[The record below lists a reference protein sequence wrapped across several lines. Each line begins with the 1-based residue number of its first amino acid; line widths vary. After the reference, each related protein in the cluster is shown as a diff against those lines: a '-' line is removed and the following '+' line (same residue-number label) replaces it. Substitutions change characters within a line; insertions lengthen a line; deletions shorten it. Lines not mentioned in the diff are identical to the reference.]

1 MSDLLSRPIDQQGEG
16 VRLFVGAVR
25 RWVRAAVNGRCVCHV
40 IGAAFKAAGLEKG
53 AAPFHAAMQTLCNN
67 ARQPLRF
74 GTADRAWLSAHEV
87 RLVEALRAA
96 SEERPTEL
104 RRIAGELVFPDLA
117 PALAVALTSVAAE
130 FRRAQLPLI

>member
-16 VRLFVGAVR
+16 VHLFVGAVR

-67 ARQPLRF
+67 ARQRC
-74 GTADRAWLSAHEV
+74 GSAPRIV
-87 RLVEALRAA
+87 RGSALTRCGWWKRYGRQARNGRQSCAA
-96 SEERPTEL
+96 SPVSL
-104 RRIAGELVFPDLA
+104 YSPI
-117 PALAVALTSVAAE
+117 
-130 FRRAQLPLI
+130 

>member
-16 VRLFVGAVR
+16 VQLFVGAVR

-40 IGAAFKAAGLEKG
+40 IGAAFKAAGLEKA

-74 GTADRAWLSAHEV
+74 GTAE
-87 RLVEALRAA
+87 
-96 SEERPTEL
+96 PTEL